1 MAASIVAKNLKS
13 KPKRSVLKEKPK
25 LLDSLLV
32 PTTSTTSVFNSTEN
46 DSLQDLHLLRV
57 N

>member
-13 KPKRSVLKEKPK
+13 KPKISVLREKPK

-32 PTTSTTSVFNSTEN
+32 TATSTSVFNSTEN
-46 DSLQDLHLLRV
+46 NSLQDLHLLRV